1 MNERKTGMI
10 GQMTLM
16 GAVLLIASASYGQ
29 QEAKSSPNTAPAQ
42 AQAAIEGSQ
51 DERNFELIFTAR
63 EMDENGKVVNSRHF
77 DTTVTTGSPKGGG
90 TGNIRSGVKVPV
102 VTSSNPGASMQQ
114 FTYVDVGANFDVNH
128 ARVVK
133 GNRLAMQVS
142 AEISGADTAAGDS
155 SKMPIRQNR
164 WMGDVEIPIGGRKV
178 IFSSD
183 DLSSKKTLQIEL
195 AVVPVER

>member
-1 MNERKTGMI
+1 
-10 GQMTLM
+10 
-16 GAVLLIASASYGQ
+16 
-29 QEAKSSPNTAPAQ
+29 
-42 AQAAIEGSQ
+42 
-51 DERNFELIFTAR
+51 
-63 EMDENGKVVNSRHF
+63 
-77 DTTVTTGSPKGGG
+77 
-90 TGNIRSGVKVPV
+90 
-102 VTSSNPGASMQQ
+102 
-114 FTYVDVGANFDVNH
+114 
-128 ARVVK
+128 
-133 GNRLAMQVS
+133 VS